1 VTRGANA
8 ADILR
13 RRAVALARAPV
24 RSTSAAAAPEL
35 LEFTLSGE
43 RYALESRF
51 VGDVQPLRNL
61 TPLPCTPAFVL
72 GLVNLRGR
80 IVPVLD
86 LKRFFELPQRGL
98 TNLDRVILVQG
109 NGLELGLLADS
120 IVGIRAMQSDRLGP
134 SLATLQ
140 GIRADYLQGVTAEGL
155 IVLDLPRILS
165 DPRIIVHDEIGA

>member
-1 VTRGANA
+1 MRRADA
-8 ADILR
+8 AEILH
-13 RRAVALARAPV
+13 RRAVALARAPAA
-24 RSTSAAAAPEL
+24 STLAAAMLEL
-35 LEFTLSGE
+35 LEFSLAGE

-109 NGLELGLLADS
+109 NGLELGLLADT
-120 IVGIRAMQSDRLGP
+120 IVGIRGVQADRLGP
-134 SLATLQ
+134 SLATLH
-140 GIRADYLQGVTAEGL
+140 GIRADYLQGVSAEGL
-155 IVLDLPRILS
+155 IVLDLPRILA
-165 DPRIIVHDEIGA
+165 DPRIVVHDEIGA